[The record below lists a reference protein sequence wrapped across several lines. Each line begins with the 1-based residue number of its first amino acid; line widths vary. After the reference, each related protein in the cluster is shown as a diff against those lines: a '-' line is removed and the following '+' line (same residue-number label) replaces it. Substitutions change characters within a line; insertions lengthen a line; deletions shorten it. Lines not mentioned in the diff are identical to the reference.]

1 MHFSNT
7 TSVLMIL
14 GNPLNADKRN
24 CIPEALGHLHFK
36 LSVKCPLL
44 KGFFFVHLNFVYS
57 IWFIFTLYSNRKMHK
72 TWKKF

>member
-44 KGFFFVHLNFVYS
+44 KGFFL
-57 IWFIFTLYSNRKMHK
+57 FI
-72 TWKKF
+72 